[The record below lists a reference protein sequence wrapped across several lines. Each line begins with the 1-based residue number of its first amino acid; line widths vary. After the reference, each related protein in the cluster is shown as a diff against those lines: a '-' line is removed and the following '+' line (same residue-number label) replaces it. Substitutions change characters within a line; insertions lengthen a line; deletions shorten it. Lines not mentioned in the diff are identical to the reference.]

1 MKLPSLHRVLADM
14 IAIPSVNPM
23 GVEHM
28 GNEYSEAQLVE
39 YLSRRL
45 RKLGLDVQVINP
57 GRHPCLVA
65 RYEGGHPETVVLD
78 SHLDTVS
85 HLEMKINPFDPVI
98 QNQLMYGRGSCD
110 TKASMACY
118 IDALENSLGRGRRIN
133 KNVILI
139 GCSDEE
145 YAFKGIQILE
155 KLDLKA
161 DYAIVGEPTELKAL
175 YTHKGVYR
183 CYFRARGR
191 SCHSS
196 FPDQGKNA
204 IYSIAEVVKRLE
216 AYHLQLQKKAHPI
229 MGHPSVSVGMIGGG
243 TTVNTVPSSA
253 WTEIDRRLIPGESAE
268 EVRKE
273 LIDTIKDLEDIEIDA
288 PYVVSNG
295 FEEPQG
301 SIVFERLGSC
311 CLKHQVEL
319 KQLTAA
325 YATHAPFYRDL
336 NIPTLVFGPGSIERA
351 HTDSE
356 YVELNQVDKA
366 SNIIQSLLYHE

>member
-1 MKLPSLHRVLADM
+1 MNQSSLNRLLADM

-23 GVEHM
+23 GMDYTGE
-28 GNEYSEAQLVE
+28 EYSEAQLVE
-39 YLSRRL
+39 YLANRL
-45 RKLGLDVQVINP
+45 KKLGMEIEVIHP

-65 RYEGGHPETVVLD
+65 HYNGGYKETVVLD

-85 HLEMKINPFDPVI
+85 HLEMKINPFDPKI
-98 QNQLMYGRGSCD
+98 KNELMYGRGSCD

-118 IDALENSLGRGRRIN
+118 IDALERTLGMGKKIN
-133 KNVILI
+133 KNVTII

-145 YAFKGIQILE
+145 YAFKGIQILQ
-155 KLDLKA
+155 KLNLKA
-161 DYAIVGEPTELKAL
+161 DYAIVGEPTEMKAL
-175 YTHKGVYR
+175 YSHKGVYR
-183 CYFRARGR
+183 CYFRAKGH

-204 IYSIAEVVKRLE
+204 IYAIAEMVKRLE
-216 AYHLQLQKKAHPI
+216 AYHKELQKKAHPI

-253 WTEIDRRLIPGESAE
+253 WAEIDRRLIPGETAE
-268 EVRKE
+268 EVREE
-273 LIDTIKDLEDIEIDA
+273 LLSLIVDLDSIEMEA

-295 FEEPQG
+295 YEEPQG
-301 SIVFERLGSC
+301 SLAFQRLGSC
-311 CLKHQVEL
+311 CLKHQVKLE
-319 KQLTAA
+319 QHTAS

-351 HTDSE
+351 HTDEE
-356 YVELNQVDKA
+356 YVELDQVEKV
-366 SNIIQSLLYHE
+366 SGIISTLLCGD